1 MTTLKISN
9 MEDRETPYG
18 QVALEFAIALVTGKF
33 KEAHFY
39 LSSALRKEWTP
50 NILQGTYLEMIEY
63 FQSSPNKISL
73 EVVDTSS
80 PYAESDR
87 GWVYVSINEDGNS
100 EAVTVIVGN
109 EDGKYLIQELEW
121 GRP

>member
-18 QVALEFAIALVTGKF
+18 QVALEFAIALVTGK
-33 KEAHFY
+33 Y

-50 NILQGTYLEMIEY
+50 DILQGTYLEMIEY

-87 GWVYVSINEDGNS
+87 GWVYVSINEDGNG

>member
-1 MTTLKISN
+1 MTNLKISS
-9 MEDRETPYG
+9 MEERETPYG
-18 QVALEFAIALVTGKF
+18 NVAMEFVIALVTGKF
-33 KEAHFY
+33 ENAHFH

-50 NILQGTYLEMIEY
+50 DILQDTYSEMIEY
-63 FQSSPNKISL
+63 FQSSPNEISL

-87 GWVYVSINEDGNS
+87 GWVYIAINEDGNG

-121 GRP
+121 RRP

>member
-1 MTTLKISN
+1 MTTLKISK
-9 MEDRETPYG
+9 MEDSETPYG
-18 QVALEFAIALVTGKF
+18 RVALEFTIALVTSKF
-33 KEAHFY
+33 KEAHFH

-50 NILQGTYLEMIEY
+50 DILQSTYLEMIEY

-80 PYAESDR
+80 PYAEADR
-87 GWVYVSINEDGNS
+87 GWVYVSINEDGNG